1 MTQPIKVLLV
11 EDNPADAD
19 LVTDLLEDAGG
30 PKFVVTRA
38 GRISEALESLERE
51 GMSCLLLDLGLPDAE
66 GMESV
71 VSIRSVHPNVPIVVL
86 TGRDD
91 EQIGI
96 EALREGAQDYLVK
109 GKVDGDAIGR
119 AIRYS
124 IERKKLD
131 AAKSE
136 FIARAAH
143 ELRTPLAVLAG
154 LGETLGERYRE
165 LSPERIE
172 QGMQA
177 LSRQGQRARA
187 LISNLLDL
195 SQLELGKLSFHTHPT
210 PLAAMVQQSV
220 ETMGATAPS
229 LDMEIA
235 PEVRVLADP
244 GRLEQVL
251 VNLLTN
257 VTKYGG
263 GKARL
268 TAATE
273 EGRVCLRIQDQG
285 PGVPDDVEAR
295 LFEPFAR
302 GSNTSEAEGS
312 GLGLPISR
320 GLAESMG
327 GDLWHEKTE
336 EGATFVLEL
345 PEARGKV

>member
-1 MTQPIKVLLV
+1 MTPPIRVLLV

-19 LVTDLLEDAGG
+19 LVTDLLEEAAGPG
-30 PKFVVTRA
+30 FAVTRA
-38 GRISEALESLERE
+38 GRISDALGALENESQA
-51 GMSCLLLDLGLPDAE
+51 CLLLDLGLPDAQ

-91 EQIGI
+91 EQTGI

-119 AIRYS
+119 AVRYS

-165 LSPERIE
+165 LPPERIE

-177 LSRQGQRARA
+177 LARQGQRARA

-195 SQLELGKLSFHTHPT
+195 SQLELGKLAFHTHPT
-210 PLAAMVQQSV
+210 PLAAIVAQAL
-220 ETMGATAPS
+220 ETVGDAAPK
-229 LDMEIA
+229 L
-235 PEVRVLADP
+235 EVDIEADVLVLADP
-244 GRLEQVL
+244 GRLEQIL

-263 GKARL
+263 GIAKLTSETDQRRVRL
-268 TAATE
+268 
-273 EGRVCLRIQDQG
+273 RVADQG
-285 PGVPDDVEAR
+285 EGVPEDVEPR

-327 GDLWHEKTE
+327 GDLWHERSSA
-336 EGATFVLEL
+336 GAVFFLEL

>member
-1 MTQPIKVLLV
+1 MTQPIKILLV

-19 LVTDLLEDAGG
+19 LVTDLLEEAGG
-30 PKFVVTRA
+30 SAFVVARA
-38 GRISEALESLERE
+38 GRISEALKTLEN
-51 GMSCLLLDLGLPDAE
+51 GSQSCLLLDLGLPDAQ
-66 GMESV
+66 GIESV
-71 VSIRSVHPNVPIVVL
+71 VSIRSVHPNLPIVVL

-91 EQIGI
+91 EQTGI

-119 AIRYS
+119 AVRYS
-124 IERKKLD
+124 IERKRLD
-131 AAKSE
+131 EAKSE

-154 LGETLGERYRE
+154 LGETLGERYRD

-177 LSRQGQRARA
+177 LARQGQRARA

-210 PLAAMVQQSV
+210 PLAGVVQQSL
-220 ETMGATAPS
+220 ETLGATAPE
-229 LDMEIA
+229 LDVEIDA
-235 PEVRVLADP
+235 KVRVLADP
-244 GRLEQVL
+244 SRLEQIL
-251 VNLLTN
+251 VNLFTN
-257 VTKYGG
+257 VKKYGG
-263 GKARL
+263 GRAGV
-268 TAATE
+268 TVEST
-273 EGRVCLRIQDQG
+273 EGRVRMRVQDQG
-285 PGVPDDVEAR
+285 EGVPEDIEPR

-327 GDLWHEKTE
+327 GDLWHETNPQ
-336 EGATFVLEL
+336 GAAFVLEL
-345 PEARGKV
+345 PEAKGKF

>member
-1 MTQPIKVLLV
+1 MSEQIRVLLV

-19 LVTDLLEDAGG
+19 LVGDLLEG
-30 PKFVVTRA
+30 VTVADFEVTLA
-38 GRISEALESLERE
+38 GRLSEALTLLESNAQA
-51 GMSCLLLDLGLPDAE
+51 CLLLDLGLPDAQ

-71 VSIRSVHPNVPIVVL
+71 VSIRAVYPNVPIVVL

-91 EQIGI
+91 EQTGI

-109 GKVDGDAIGR
+109 GRVDGDAISR
-119 AIRYS
+119 AVRYS
-124 IERKKLD
+124 IERKRLD

-154 LGETLGERYRE
+154 LGETLGERYRD
-165 LSPERIE
+165 LSEERIE

-177 LSRQGQRARA
+177 LARQGQRARA

-195 SQLELGKLSFHTHPT
+195 SQLELGKIAFHTHPV
-210 PLAAMVQQSV
+210 PLAAVV
-220 ETMGATAPS
+220 EQTLEGMGSA
-229 LDMEIA
+229 A
-235 PEVRVLADP
+235 PELEVEIEPGQQVLADP
-244 GRLEQVL
+244 ARLEQIL
-251 VNLLTN
+251 SNLFTN
-257 VTKYGG
+257 VVKYGG
-263 GKARL
+263 GRATV
-268 TAATE
+268 TAKSE
-273 EGRVCLRIQDQG
+273 GGRVQVRVSDRG
-285 PGVPDDVEAR
+285 TGVPEDIQPR

-327 GDLWHEKTE
+327 GELSYESGG
-336 EGATFVLEL
+336 EGATFLLEL
-345 PEARGKV
+345 AEPAVSG

>member
-1 MTQPIKVLLV
+1 MTPIRVLLV

-19 LVTDLLEDAGG
+19 LVTDLLEGTGG
-30 PKFVVTRA
+30 DGFEVTRA
-38 GRISEALESLERE
+38 GRLSEALTELDAQSLA
-51 GMSCLLLDLGLPDAE
+51 CLLLDLGLPDAQ

-71 VSIRSVHPNVPIVVL
+71 ISVRSQHPNVPIVVL

-91 EQIGI
+91 EQTGI

-109 GKVDGDAIGR
+109 GKADGDTISR
-119 AIRYS
+119 AVRYS
-124 IERKKLD
+124 IERKRLD

-165 LSPERIE
+165 LSEERIE

-177 LSRQGQRARA
+177 LARQGQRARA

-195 SQLELGKLSFHTHPT
+195 SQLELGKISFRTHPT
-210 PLAAMVQQSV
+210 PLAAVIQQTLEGMDS
-220 ETMGATAPS
+220 A
-229 LDMEIA
+229 A
-235 PEVRVLADP
+235 PELEVEVHAGLRVVADP
-244 GRLEQVL
+244 TRLEQIL
-251 VNLLTN
+251 VNLFTN
-257 VTKYGG
+257 VVKYGG
-263 GKARL
+263 GRAR
-268 TAATE
+268 AVARV
-273 EGRVCLRIQDQG
+273 EGNKVQLRVSDAG
-285 PGVPDDVEAR
+285 EGVPEDIQPR

-327 GDLWHEKTE
+327 GDLCYEQSS
-336 EGATFVLEL
+336 EGAVFLLEL
-345 PEARGKV
+345 PAASGS